1 METTRQKKVSRLL
14 QKELS
19 SIFQKQIPLLL
30 GNVIASI
37 TIVRVSEDLAN
48 ANVFVSIFPV
58 SNPKE
63 ALKVIKDNSKLF
75 RKHLGNN
82 IRDQL
87 RIVPLLEY
95 FLDDSAS
102 YAEEID
108 RLLKK

>member
-19 SIFQKQIPLLL
+19 SIFHKQIPLLL

-37 TIVRVSEDLAN
+37 TIVIVSQDLAN

-58 SNPKE
+58 NKPKE

-75 RKHLGNN
+75 RKHLGKNV
-82 IRDQL
+82 RDQL

-95 FLDDSAS
+95 FLDDSAA

>member
-19 SIFQKQIPLLL
+19 SIFQKQIPTLLA
-30 GNVIASI
+30 NTIVTI
-37 TIVRVSEDLAN
+37 TIVRVSSDLAN
-48 ANVFVSIFPV
+48 ANIFVSIFPS
-58 SNPKE
+58 SNPSE

-82 IRDQL
+82 VRGQL